1 MRKSLLLEVL
11 KNKLAIM
18 KSTYLVIVIKCEDV
32 YYDVVSSFSLS
43 VMAF

>member
-1 MRKSLLLEVL
+1 
-11 KNKLAIM
+11 
-18 KSTYLVIVIKCEDV
+18 LVIVIKCEDV